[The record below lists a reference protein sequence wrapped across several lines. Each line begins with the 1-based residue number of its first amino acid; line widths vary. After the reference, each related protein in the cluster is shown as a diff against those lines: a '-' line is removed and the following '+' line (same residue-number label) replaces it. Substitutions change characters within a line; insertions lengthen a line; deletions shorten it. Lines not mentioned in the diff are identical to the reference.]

1 MTNVLFKNH
10 RQNGLEKATVCFTP
24 LEQMTL
30 DARVVDEMPGNTTR
44 VSNTKLLGRATVLQ
58 SCELAIQSYLTIS
71 IVIGII

>member
-1 MTNVLFKNH
+1 
-10 RQNGLEKATVCFTP
+10 
-24 LEQMTL
+24 MTL

-71 IVIGII
+71 IVIGIIWNFVVSPDIIARKVHGIID